1 MGILGVPGRVQRA
14 LGLSLHTASG
24 DAGVGEGPQVCVLGG
39 GEVRVGAR
47 VQRGP

>member
-39 GEVRVGAR
+39 EVRVAAR